1 MQPLIC
7 VEHSG
12 SPLLTFF
19 FSLSFFSI
27 NIYFLHP
34 FFIHFF
40 LLLFFFIFFV
50 KAKLAPTLAAM
61 DLVVR

>member
-19 FSLSFFSI
+19 SLSFFSI
-27 NIYFLHP
+27 NIYLLHP

-50 KAKLAPTLAAM
+50 KAKLALTLAAM